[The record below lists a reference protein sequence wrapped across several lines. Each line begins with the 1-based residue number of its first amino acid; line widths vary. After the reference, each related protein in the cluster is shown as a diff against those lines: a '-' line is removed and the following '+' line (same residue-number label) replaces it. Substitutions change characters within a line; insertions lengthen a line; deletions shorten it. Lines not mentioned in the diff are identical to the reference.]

1 MACATH
7 PVAGGGAASEDRR
20 SGTMTA
26 DAGAPTALGR
36 ARRELSAVLFD
47 VDGTLVESER
57 DGHRVAFNEAFA
69 EAGLPD
75 RWDVPHYREL
85 LAVTGGEARLL
96 HYFATTWGAADAAPV
111 PDADWPALAKRL
123 HRVKTER
130 FQAMVLAG
138 RIPLRAGVR
147 RLVDELTSAG
157 IRLGVV
163 TTGSPEWVEPLL
175 AGHFGPG
182 RFAVV
187 VTGREVPILEPDPS
201 AYLLALARLE
211 ADPEAVLAVE
221 DSGPGLAAATAAGI
235 ACVVTG
241 NDETRFEE
249 VTSAPLVLEG
259 LGEPDSPASVRADP
273 HGVFA
278 RAGGAATASTAVVD
292 LAALRRLHAA
302 LWERPES

>member
-1 MACATH
+1 MT
-7 PVAGGGAASEDRR
+7 VEVGGATGPA
-20 SGTMTA
+20 
-26 DAGAPTALGR
+26 R
-36 ARRELSAVLFD
+36 ARGKMSAVLFD
-47 VDGTLVESER
+47 VDGTLVDSER

-96 HYFATTWGAADAAPV
+96 HYFATARSAAGSAPV
-111 PDADWPALAKRL
+111 AEADWPALAKRL

-187 VTGREVPILEPDPS
+187 VTGREVSILKPDPS

>member
-1 MACATH
+1 M
-7 PVAGGGAASEDRR
+7 
-20 SGTMTA
+20 
-26 DAGAPTALGR
+26 
-36 ARRELSAVLFD
+36 LFD
-47 VDGTLVESER
+47 VDGTLVDSER

-96 HYFATTWGAADAAPV
+96 HYFATARSAAGSAPV
-111 PDADWPALAKRL
+111 AEADWPALAKRL

-187 VTGREVPILEPDPS
+187 VTNREVSILKPDPS
-201 AYLLALARLE
+201 AYLLALDRLE
-211 ADPEAVLAVE
+211 ADPAAVVAIE

-249 VTSAPLVLEG
+249 VASAPLVLEG
-259 LGEPDSPASVRADP
+259 LGEPDRPASVRADP

-278 RAGGAATASTAVVD
+278 RAGDVATAGTAVVD
-292 LAALRRLHAA
+292 LAALRRLLAA
-302 LWERPES
+302 LWERPEP